1 MYLAIVW
8 GYGFVEARKWSFNN
22 KHVEEKIEIAEK
34 SLTFFERFYKVLFKV
49 TSTRFGSGFVG
60 VIVSFSAVYFF
71 WVESLKEELDIKI
84 EKQLDTDK
92 QLSDCREE
100 KSESYEKGRQYGKQE
115 AEKAIEAAYNFAK
128 RVSSDLA
135 ETNIKKSK
143 DVEIAEKKVLQ
154 KRKELSK

>member
-1 MYLAIVW
+1 VK
-8 GYGFVEARKWSFNN
+8 EN
-22 KHVEEKIEIAEK
+22 IEIAEK
-34 SLTFFERFYKVLFKV
+34 SLTFFERLYKVLFKV

-71 WVESLKEELDIKI
+71 WVESLRDDLDRKIKI
-84 EKQLDTDK
+84 ELDLETE
-92 QLSDCREE
+92 LSKCRKE
-100 KSESYEKGRQYGKQE
+100 KADVYEKGRQYGKQE

-135 ETNIKKSK
+135 ETNIKKYK

>member
-1 MYLAIVW
+1 MK
-8 GYGFVEARKWSFNN
+8 EN
-22 KHVEEKIEIAEK
+22 IEIAEK
-34 SLTFFERFYKVLFKV
+34 SLTFFERLYKVLFKV

-71 WVESLKEELDIKI
+71 WVESLRDDLDRKIKI
-84 EKQLDTDK
+84 ELDLETE
-92 QLSDCREE
+92 LSKCRKE
-100 KSESYEKGRQYGKQE
+100 KADVYEKGRQYGKQE

-135 ETNIKKSK
+135 ETNIKKYK